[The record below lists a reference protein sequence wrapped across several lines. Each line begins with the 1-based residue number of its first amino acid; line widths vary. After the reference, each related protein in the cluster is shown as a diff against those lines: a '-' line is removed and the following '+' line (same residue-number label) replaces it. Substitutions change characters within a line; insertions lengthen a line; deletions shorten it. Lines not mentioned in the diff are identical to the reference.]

1 MKKILIII
9 LSAAV
14 GAIFINYLLIALGFN
29 FKGGVVGG
37 IAGVFFGNLANS
49 FLSKNNI
56 TLLYPRLII
65 SYSN

>member
-49 FLSKNNI
+49 FLSKE
-56 TLLYPRLII
+56 
-65 SYSN
+65 